1 MKNIKGENKMA
12 KTREQVPWAEYM
24 VIDEDLNYSLSL
36 DAPQEIKEKY
46 EAYQK
51 EITTAT
57 KSNEFI
63 VK

>member
-1 MKNIKGENKMA
+1 MA
-12 KTREQVPWAEYM
+12 KTREQVPWAKYM

>member
-1 MKNIKGENKMA
+1 MA